1 MGIVIT
7 IATFAVL
14 GFIGWLIYR
23 AVRGR
28 QVKAHHIT
36 YGIAVITGIF
46 TYGFFLSMN
55 ILQPVKIVIRMLC
68 GLDLVLAADAAVA
81 ARRSFTIIGGL
92 VPVGDVERTLV
103 AVQLTDASRAVGKI
117 V

>member
-7 IATFAVL
+7 IATFAIL

-55 ILQPVKIVIRMLC
+55 ILQPVKILVSIILGMVLI
-68 GLDLVLAADAAVA
+68 VLAAYLQ
-81 ARRSFTIIGGL
+81 RR
-92 VPVGDVERTLV
+92 R
-103 AVQLTDASRAVGKI
+103 QASR
-117 V
+117 

>member
-7 IATFAVL
+7 IATFAIL

-23 AVRGR
+23 AIKGR

-36 YGIAVITGIF
+36 YGIAVITGIY

-55 ILQPVKIVIRMLC
+55 ILQPVKI
-68 GLDLVLAADAAVA
+68 LVSIILGMVLIFMAAYLQ
-81 ARRSFTIIGGL
+81 RRHQSSK
-92 VPVGDVERTLV
+92 
-103 AVQLTDASRAVGKI
+103 Q
-117 V
+117 

>member
-7 IATFAVL
+7 IATFAIL

-46 TYGFFLSMN
+46 TYGFFLSMD
-55 ILQPVKIVIRMLC
+55 ILQPVKILVSIFL
-68 GLDLVLAADAAVA
+68 GLGLIVFAAYLQ
-81 ARRSFTIIGGL
+81 RRHLLKS
-92 VPVGDVERTLV
+92 
-103 AVQLTDASRAVGKI
+103 
-117 V
+117 

>member
-7 IATFAVL
+7 IATFAIL

-23 AVRGR
+23 VVRGR

-36 YGIAVITGIF
+36 YGIAVVTGIY

-55 ILQPVKIVIRMLC
+55 IIQPVKI
-68 GLDLVLAADAAVA
+68 LVSIILGMVLIFMAALLQ
-81 ARRSFTIIGGL
+81 RRK
-92 VPVGDVERTLV
+92 
-103 AVQLTDASRAVGKI
+103 ASKQ
-117 V
+117 

>member
-7 IATFAVL
+7 IATFAIL

-28 QVKAHHIT
+28 QVKAHHVT

-55 ILQPVKIVIRMLC
+55 IPQPIKILLSIIL
-68 GLDLVLAADAAVA
+68 GIILIILAAFLQ
-81 ARRSFTIIGGL
+81 RRRQ
-92 VPVGDVERTLV
+92 P
-103 AVQLTDASRAVGKI
+103 GKP
-117 V
+117 

>member
-7 IATFAVL
+7 IATFAIL

-46 TYGFFLSMN
+46 TYGFFLSMD
-55 ILQPVKIVIRMLC
+55 ILQPVKILVSIILGMALI
-68 GLDLVLAADAAVA
+68 VLAAFLQ
-81 ARRSFTIIGGL
+81 RRRQ
-92 VPVGDVERTLV
+92 P
-103 AVQLTDASRAVGKI
+103 GKP
-117 V
+117 

>member
-7 IATFAVL
+7 IATFAIL

-55 ILQPVKIVIRMLC
+55 ILQPVKILVSILLGMALI
-68 GLDLVLAADAAVA
+68 VLAAFLQ
-81 ARRSFTIIGGL
+81 RRRQ
-92 VPVGDVERTLV
+92 P
-103 AVQLTDASRAVGKI
+103 GKP
-117 V
+117 

>member
-28 QVKAHHIT
+28 PVKAHHIT

-46 TYGFFLSMN
+46 TYGFFLSMD
-55 ILQPVKIVIRMLC
+55 ILQPVKIVVSIFLGMILI
-68 GLDLVLAADAAVA
+68 VLAAYLQ
-81 ARRSFTIIGGL
+81 RRRQPGS
-92 VPVGDVERTLV
+92 
-103 AVQLTDASRAVGKI
+103 SR
-117 V
+117 